1 MSPEYAPVPFLSP
14 AVQRGFGFFETALL
28 AGRRAVLW
36 VPHLDRMQRILSG
49 LDLPKPSRKRLNAAA
64 KRVLDASSTK
74 LAKPAEQRAL
84 RLTWFAEGD
93 DLDDPASYRLEAH
106 ILPIPE
112 SRLARR
118 SGSHCVSLP
127 LDLQRDTPGVKSTSY
142 FAAMQGGRLAKKA
155 GGDEGLFRSPD
166 GSYLEGT
173 TTGLA
178 AWNGGTPVLAP
189 KGVLPSV
196 TAAAF
201 FGGQAGTALLK
212 AEDLREG
219 SILLGSLTM
228 ATPLVTLD
236 GAPCARPAGMLARI
250 AEFNRRL
257 LEDPAFGTDL

>member
-1 MSPEYAPVPFLSP
+1 MSVDFAPVPFLSP

-36 VPHLDRMQRILSG
+36 EPHLHRMRRILSS
-49 LDLPKPSRKRLNAAA
+49 LDLPKPSVERLDAAA
-64 KRVLDASSTK
+64 RSALDAS
-74 LAKPAEQRAL
+74 PAEPGEQRAL
-84 RLTWFAEGD
+84 RLTWFAVGD
-93 DLDDPASYRLEAH
+93 DLEDEASFRLEAH
-106 ILPIPE
+106 LMPIPA

-118 SGSHCVSLP
+118 SGSHSISLP

-142 FAAMQGGRLAKKA
+142 FAAIQGGRLARKA

-166 GSYLEGT
+166 GHYLEGT

-178 AWNGGTPVLAP
+178 AWNGGAPVLAP

-201 FGGQAGTALLK
+201 FGGLPESAPLTAEMLHRGAL
-212 AEDLREG
+212 
-219 SILLGSLTM
+219 LLGSLTM
-228 ATPLVTLD
+228 ATPLLTLD
-236 GAPCARPAGMLARI
+236 GTPCARPPEMLARV

-257 LEDPAFGTDL
+257 LTDPALGTDL

>member
-1 MSPEYAPVPFLSP
+1 VSVDHAPVPFLSP

-36 VPHLDRMQRILSG
+36 EPHLDRMHRILTS
-49 LDLPKPSRKRLNAAA
+49 LDLPKPSRESLDAAA
-64 KRVLDASSTK
+64 RRVLGA
-74 LAKPAEQRAL
+74 APPKPAEQRAL
-84 RLTWFAEGD
+84 RLTWFAVGD
-93 DLDDPASYRLEAH
+93 DLDDPASFRLESH
-106 ILPIPE
+106 LTSIPE

-118 SGSHCVSLP
+118 SGSHSVSLP

-142 FAAMQGGRLAKKA
+142 FAAVQGGRLAKKA

-166 GSYLEGT
+166 ANYLEGT

-201 FGGQAGTALLK
+201 FGGHAALAPLK
-212 AEDLREG
+212 AENLREG

-228 ATPLVTLD
+228 ATPILTLD
-236 GAPCARPAGMLARI
+236 EAPCARPPEMLARI

-257 LEDPAFGTDL
+257 LEDPALGTEL